1 MRIYLDSAPIIYMVE
16 KCPQFSPLVSSKLA
30 ALGGDLVSSDLA
42 LLEALVVPLRNQDSV
57 LINEFELFF
66 AFQLAVVVDLP
77 STVYRLAARIRA
89 DFPKFKTP
97 DAIHLAAAVHS
108 GCDRFLTNDTQ
119 LVRFTSIIVEVV

>member
-1 MRIYLDSAPIIYMVE
+1 MVE